1 MVESVGVE
9 LMDMEGQLYI
19 FKKRNGS
26 NEKVGEIPLF
36 CIKVGARLWT
46 YSGF

>member
-9 LMDMEGQLYI
+9 LVDMEGQLYI

-26 NEKVGEIPLF
+26 SEKVGEIPLL
-36 CIKVGARLWT
+36 CIKMGARL
-46 YSGF
+46 

>member
-26 NEKVGEIPLF
+26 NEKAGEIPLF
-36 CIKVGARLWT
+36 CIKVGARL
-46 YSGF
+46 